1 MRPLGTP
8 DEQAR
13 ALAHLLDRQE
23 IGDLLIRYAM
33 ALDAHDWPLL
43 DTVFVPDAVAD
54 YGELAAL
61 NEGREAIVGA
71 CHQALSGLDSSQH
84 IVSNA
89 VVDIDGDA
97 ATATCYLHA
106 QHYLV
111 SGSGVNTFVVG
122 GTYRDKLVRTDDG
135 WRITY
140 RTLEATWTDGNAA
153 IFAEGA
159 ARLAAREGGAA

>member
-1 MRPLGTP
+1 MRPLPTP

-13 ALAHLLDRQE
+13 AIADLLDRQE

-43 DTVFVPDAVAD
+43 DTVFTPDAIAD

-89 VVDIDGDA
+89 VVAVDGDE

-111 SGSGVNTFVVG
+111 SPHGVNTFVVG
-122 GTYRDKLVRTDDG
+122 GTYRDRLVRTDDG
-135 WRITY
+135 WRIAY

-159 ARLAAREGGAA
+159 ARLAEREGGAA